1 MMDAHAH
8 LEFKFRHYAIS
19 TVISCACLFNP
30 QGEKVISFV
39 GRVMDYKHHITF
51 KGLQETVD
59 KLNRNL
65 EKRPIPG
72 TL

>member
-1 MMDAHAH
+1 MMADHAH
-8 LEFKFRHYAIS
+8 LEFKFRQYAIS
-19 TVISCACLFNP
+19 TVISCAGLFYP
-30 QGEKVISFV
+30 QGEKVVSFV